1 MIYRILKEHIERRED
16 AAPVS
21 TWTETGATY
30 NDENGPVM
38 DELERLQSTEGG
50 CYAAEAIPE

>member
-1 MIYRILKEHIERRED
+1 MIYRILKEHVETREGE
-16 AAPVS
+16 APAS
-21 TWTETGATY
+21 TWNATGDTY
-30 NDENGPVM
+30 NDEAGMIM